1 MEKKLNKI
9 IFHNSNI
16 DIHKTAF
23 NQTREETRISKT
35 SFHNDTLF

>member
-9 IFHNSNI
+9 IFHNTHI
-16 DIHKTAF
+16 DIHKTAC
-23 NQTREETRISKT
+23 NPIREETRISKT